1 MKIKEVYF
9 SLKSKYKNYII
20 IMKVGSFYN
29 AISRD
34 AYVLS
39 SVFNYKINQF
49 SNTVKVGFPLTSLNK
64 VLNTLDKMAINYI
77 VYENDIVIKQKFKRN
92 NYQDF
97 FKNNL
102 TVKERINAINLKL
115 NEIAQTPEILK
126 ILEKVENEI
135 WKKN

>member
-1 MKIKEVYF
+1 
-9 SLKSKYKNYII
+9 
-20 IMKVGSFYN
+20 MKVGSFYN

-135 WKKN
+135 

>member
-135 WKKN
+135 